1 MSGADRLAFTFHN
14 AITQWGFGPF
24 GLFVTAAAIA
34 AALWYVRAQ
43 WMLSTRGRRWSG
55 KRTVSFMAGLVGIVV
70 ALESPVSTFTMDYFQ
85 AHILQHL
92 FLMVISPPLLAM
104 GAPMTLALQTS
115 SRSGKVRL
123 LSILN
128 SGPFMVL
135 THPLPVW
142 ALYYFS
148 MFAFFLTSAL
158 NFAMLHMWVMDLVN
172 LGFLFAST
180 LFWWP
185 LVGVD
190 PVPHWKMSYGVRMGN
205 LLIGVPIESFLA
217 LALLSETRPA
227 ASMYTVASSHSGAAI
242 LWIGA
247 ELFTFLALIPIF
259 FQWVRFEERKTARLE
274 AQLDAEAAAQERAGH
289 AGVGDPPGVG
299 DEVEV
304 REGAEVV
311 EGLSGPGLH
320 VGGSPPVVAEVPATN
335 PWPG

>member
-1 MSGADRLAFTFHN
+1 MNGTDRLAFTLHN
-14 AITQWGFGPF
+14 ATTQWEFSPF
-24 GLFVTAAAIA
+24 GLLVTVVAV
-34 AALWYVRAQ
+34 ALAVWYLRAE
-43 WMLSTRGRRWSG
+43 WILSTRGRRWSG
-55 KRTVSFMAGLVGIVV
+55 KRTVSFMAGLLAIVI
-70 ALESPVSTFTMDYFQ
+70 ALESPVASFTMDYFQ
-85 AHILQHL
+85 AHVIQHL
-92 FLMVISPPLLAM
+92 LLMVIGPPLLAM

-115 SRSGKVRL
+115 SRTGKVRL

-128 SGPFMVL
+128 SRPFKVL

-205 LLIGVPIESFLA
+205 LLIGVPLESFLA

-227 ASMYTVASSHSGAAI
+227 ASMYTVASTHSGAAI

-259 FQWVRFEERKTARLE
+259 FQWVKFEERKTARID
-274 AQLDAEAAAQERAGH
+274 AQLDAEAAAEAAQRRSGTVGPPVLHGH
-289 AGVGDPPGVG
+289 G
-299 DEVEV
+299 
-304 REGAEVV
+304 
-311 EGLSGPGLH
+311 SGPEAQAPA
-320 VGGSPPVVAEVPATN
+320 VEVPATHRS
-335 PWPG
+335 PGG